1 MNNIHLTSIPTHTSR
16 NKFTTPQLRYP
27 LLSALLLVA
36 LTNAPQ
42 VCAAN
47 APLSS
52 WSGTANADLIL
63 SAPEGQAAIQTN
75 YKVQSPFIIDMGGH
89 SVLIDASL
97 GSGIHNGNYSDY
109 GTDFVINNANSV
121 VISGSENNFSHLVF
135 TRGPIQR
142 LTPMN

>member
-1 MNNIHLTSIPTHTSR
+1 MNKSNLYPPTHSLR
-16 NKFTTPQLRYP
+16 NKFADSELHYP
-27 LLSALLLVA
+27 LLAALLAAA
-36 LTNAPQ
+36 LTNSPQ
-42 VCAAN
+42 VFGAN

-121 VISGSENNFSHLVF
+121 VISGSENNFSHFVF